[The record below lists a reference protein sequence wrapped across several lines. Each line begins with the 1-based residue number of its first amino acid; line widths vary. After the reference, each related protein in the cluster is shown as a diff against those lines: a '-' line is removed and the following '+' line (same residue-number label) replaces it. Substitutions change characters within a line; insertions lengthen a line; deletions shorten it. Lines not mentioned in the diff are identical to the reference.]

1 MAWQVI
7 LNPQMDLEPRSYNVS
22 IQSDVIANLESL
34 RPDGRGRFVWS
45 FSVSAEAP

>member
-1 MAWQVI
+1 MKSAFLKVI

-34 RPDGRGRFVWS
+34 RHLL
-45 FSVSAEAP
+45 